1 MSIVPINDGGG
12 SDSSWSRDLWD
23 PMDRVFSDFPF
34 PFPFSSSISN
44 FMPDLGLGLGFGS
57 RVNTHLDWRE
67 TSRAHVWKIAL
78 PGFVDEDVL
87 VQLEDDRML
96 QVSLESG
103 NFMTRFKIPDNADLQ
118 NLKATMN
125 YGVLVVTAPKYNNNE
140 SGNRNFR
147 VIEIEG
153 SD

>member
-1 MSIVPINDGGG
+1 M
-12 SDSSWSRDLWD
+12 
-23 PMDRVFSDFPF
+23 
-34 PFPFSSSISN
+34 
-44 FMPDLGLGLGFGS
+44 
-57 RVNTHLDWRE
+57 
-67 TSRAHVWKIAL
+67 
-78 PGFVDEDVL
+78 

-96 QVSLESG
+96 QASLESG

-125 YGVLVVTAPKYNNNE
+125 RGVLVVTVPKYNNQ

-147 VIEIEG
+147 VIEIQG